1 MEYPIASAI
10 KFNALKHHGSFLLNN
25 IRSWKMQKTESVIP
39 ELNELGANQF
49 DVYTGHLTVL
59 QITHQVCEHITQR
72 KISGLHSFQ
81 KWMGKNH
88 YREIELSDG
97 SKWIIR
103 AGEDTEKFIHIHPGR
118 NQKLAHRIK
127 ANHLKTAI
135 IIFLDNQSDRIND
148 IQLSTAYINKI
159 RAEILGLSPVR
170 SVSECSKAKSAL
182 QFLMELYYSQTG
194 TDLQPVT

>member
-1 MEYPIASAI
+1 MMYSLAATI
-10 KFNALKHHGSFLLNN
+10 KFNALKHHASFLLNT
-25 IRSWKMQKTESVIP
+25 ILEWKKQNPETIIP

-49 DVYTGHLTVL
+49 DVYTGHLSVD
-59 QITHQVCEHITQR
+59 QITEQVCDYMTNLKITE
-72 KISGLHSFQ
+72 LHSFQ

-103 AGEDTEKFIHIHPGR
+103 AGEDSEKFIHIHPGR
-118 NQKLAHRIK
+118 NQELAHRIK

-135 IIFLDNQSDRIND
+135 IIFLENQPDRVND

-170 SVSECSKAKSAL
+170 SVSECSKAESAL

-194 TDLQPVT
+194 TDLHPMT